1 MLLPFASILRKS
13 NENLWSLPLVGSGL
27 ELRQAVSGLKTD
39 LIIEF
44 GGWGGVCHLSFVALP
59 AVSLEPGTCTVRVRL
74 TSLMVCEPLKAET
87 LAHLSWVPG
96 TVTGP
101 G

>member
-44 GGWGGVCHLSFVALP
+44 GGGVEFV
-59 AVSLEPGTCTVRVRL
+59 TF
-74 TSLMVCEPLKAET
+74 PL
-87 LAHLSWVPG
+87 
-96 TVTGP
+96 
-101 G
+101 